1 MDSDEL
7 RKMSLNNASLAM
19 NQMNQWNGM
28 NQMNNNNRRFMQG
41 LITPSDFGWYYLT
54 DEQKDGI
61 KTMMAFFKSHKWEGW
76 MFKVCIGSF
85 SNGEDQWVGMS
96 GNDIFRH
103 LERVFNE
110 GMYGGG
116 GKGILNGIR
125 ECYVGRMEYKRK
137 ERV

>member
-19 NQMNQWNGM
+19 GM
-28 NQMNNNNRRFMQG
+28 AMIGDSNRRFMQG
-41 LITPSDFGWYYLT
+41 LITPSDFGWNQLT
-54 DEQKDGI
+54 KEHKEGI

-76 MFKVCIGSF
+76 MFKVCIGKF
-85 SNGEDQWVGMS
+85 ENGEEQWVGMN

-110 GMYGGG
+110 GMYGEG

-125 ECYVGRMEYKRK
+125 KCYIERIEYKRK
-137 ERV
+137 YPGIE

>member
-1 MDSDEL
+1 MDSDLL
-7 RKMSLNNASLAM
+7 RQMSITNAKLAM
-19 NQMNQWNGM
+19 NI
-28 NQMNNNNRRFMQG
+28 NNRRFMQG
-41 LITPSDFGWYYLT
+41 LIPPSDSDFGWNQLT
-54 DEQKDGI
+54 KEHKEGI

-110 GMYGGG
+110 GMYGEG

-125 ECYVGRMEYKRK
+125 KCYIERMEYKRK

>member
-19 NQMNQWNGM
+19 GM
-28 NQMNNNNRRFMQG
+28 AMIGDSNRRFMEG

-54 DEQKDGI
+54 DEQKEGI

-76 MFKVCIGSF
+76 MFKVCIGKF
-85 SNGEDQWVGMS
+85 ENGEEQWVGMN

-103 LERVFNE
+103 LEGVFNE
-110 GMYGGG
+110 GMYGEG

-125 ECYVGRMEYKRK
+125 KCYIERIEYKRK
-137 ERV
+137 YPGIE

>member
-7 RKMSLNNASLAM
+7 RKMSIENANLAM
-19 NQMNQWNGM
+19 NQANQS
-28 NQMNNNNRRFMQG
+28 NRRFMQG
-41 LITPSDFGWYYLT
+41 LITLSDFGWNQLT
-54 DEQKDGI
+54 KEHKEGI

-85 SNGEDQWVGMS
+85 SNEEDQWVGMS

-110 GMYGGG
+110 GMYGEG

-125 ECYVGRMEYKRK
+125 KCYIERMEYKRK

>member
-7 RKMSLNNASLAM
+7 RQMSLNNASLAM
-19 NQMNQWNGM
+19 GM
-28 NQMNNNNRRFMQG
+28 AMIGDSNRRFMQG
-41 LITPSDFGWYYLT
+41 LITPSDFGWNQLT
-54 DEQKDGI
+54 KEHKEGI

-76 MFKVCIGSF
+76 MFKVCIGKF
-85 SNGEDQWVGMS
+85 ENGEEQWVGMN

-110 GMYGGG
+110 GMYGEG

-125 ECYVGRMEYKRK
+125 KCYIERMEYKRK

>member
-7 RKMSLNNASLAM
+7 RKMSIENASLAL
-19 NQMNQWNGM
+19 NQMNGM
-28 NQMNNNNRRFMQG
+28 NQANQSNRRFMQG
-41 LITPSDFGWYYLT
+41 LIPPSDSGFGWNQLT
-54 DEQKDGI
+54 KEHKEGI

-85 SNGEDQWVGMS
+85 SNGEDQWVGMN

-110 GMYGGG
+110 GMYGEG

-125 ECYVGRMEYKRK
+125 KCYIERMEYKRK